1 MFQRNQVGAILLFSL
16 AVMLAG
22 GCSAQSRG
30 EKMVQ
35 SFSKTRDMLAGAK
48 SQVDMTLL
56 TLNGLRADR
65 GDPGGA
71 FIRYKDSVAQLE
83 KEGTNARRRAEAM
96 KEESDAHIQAWQ
108 SEMASIKDP
117 TIKASLES
125 RRDAV
130 RTNFKLLKMY
140 AQDARKAYDPFLRG
154 NQEIVKALSI
164 DLSPAAISGLAPSM
178 DRITEQG
185 KALKE
190 KISAMQHAMDNM
202 ANGVSPLGE
211 SG

>member
-1 MFQRNQVGAILLFSL
+1 MFQRSYIGAVLLF
-16 AVMLAG
+16 AATMLAG

-35 SFSKTRDMLAGAK
+35 SFSKTRDMLVRAQ

-56 TLNGLRADR
+56 TLNGLRANR
-65 GDPGGA
+65 GDLGGA
-71 FIRYKDSVAQLE
+71 FTRYKDSVAQLE

-108 SEMASIKDP
+108 SEMESIKDP
-117 TIKASLES
+117 TIKANLQS
-125 RRDAV
+125 RREAV
-130 RTNFKLLKMY
+130 RTNFNLVQMY

-154 NQEIVKALSI
+154 NKEIVQALSI

-178 DRITEQG
+178 DRITAQG

-190 KISAMQHAMDNM
+190 KIAAMQHAMDNM

-211 SG
+211 MR